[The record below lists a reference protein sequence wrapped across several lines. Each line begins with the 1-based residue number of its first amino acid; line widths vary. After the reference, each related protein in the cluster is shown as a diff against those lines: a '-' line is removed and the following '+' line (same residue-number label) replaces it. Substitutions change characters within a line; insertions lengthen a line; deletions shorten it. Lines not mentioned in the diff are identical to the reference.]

1 MSEQHAK
8 GNNTMLKIAEVIVDK
23 RNLFF
28 LITII
33 GIIFS
38 AFSINWVSVENNL
51 VEFLPDNSATKQG
64 IDLMEEEFTTFA
76 SAQFMVA
83 NVTLEK
89 AYQLQEEMEAVDGV
103 WSVEFDDSSAHYNN
117 VSALYAVT
125 FDYESMDPLCEETL
139 NELRELVSGY
149 DNYVYAEI
157 GDYLSDT
164 INAEVQVIIVYVA
177 IIVGIVLVLT
187 SKNYGEV
194 PVLALTFL
202 TGIILNMGTSFLMGT
217 ISFVSN
223 SVTSVLQLALSL
235 DYAIILSN
243 RYREELETLPRR
255 DAVIVAL
262 SKAIPEIASS
272 SLTTIGGLIAMM
284 FMQFKL
290 GPDMAIN
297 LIKSIFFALLSVFV
311 VMPGLLML
319 FGPLMD
325 KTAHKNF
332 IPKIDFVG
340 KFAYKTRW
348 VVPPVF
354 VALAIAGWYFSG
366 MCPFAYGYGPLEA
379 KKVSESQLA
388 QNMIS
393 ENFASSTMVAVIVP
407 GGDYETEAK
416 MLAEFEAM
424 EEVSSSMG
432 LANVEALDGYTLT
445 EKLTPR
451 QFAELADLDYEM
463 AQLVYAA
470 YAADQEQYGK
480 LISDIANYSVPLLD
494 MFLFVCGQVDAGLV
508 SLEGEQAEMITE
520 AQRMMNFAKLQLQG
534 KEYSRMLVYLNLP
547 ASSEETYRFTDMMK
561 AVAQKYYPDG
571 EVFVVG
577 NPTNEYEFLKSF
589 EKDNP
594 VVSTLSILIVLV
606 VLLFTFKSVGMPVL
620 LILVIQGSIWLNFSF
635 PYFTQKPI
643 FFMCYMIASSIQMG
657 ANIDY
662 AIVIAS
668 RYMELKNEM
677 SHKDAI
683 IDTMNFAFPTIL
695 TSGTIMMVAGFLIG
709 NMTSD
714 GTICGMGMAL
724 GRGTLISIVLVLFV
738 LPQILL
744 IGGTIIDKTSFAV
757 PAMVKRKRMTGKV
770 TVDGMVT
777 GEIAGSFTGMIRGVV
792 EGEVNLTL
800 VSGAIEEAEAE
811 AMEEYVPRL
820 ENLYEEVDAHEESS
834 HL

>member
-1 MSEQHAK
+1 
-8 GNNTMLKIAEVIVDK
+8 
-23 RNLFF
+23 
-28 LITII
+28 
-33 GIIFS
+33 
-38 AFSINWVSVENNL
+38 
-51 VEFLPDNSATKQG
+51 
-64 IDLMEEEFTTFA
+64 
-76 SAQFMVA
+76 
-83 NVTLEK
+83 
-89 AYQLQEEMEAVDGV
+89 
-103 WSVEFDDSSAHYNN
+103 
-117 VSALYAVT
+117 
-125 FDYESMDPLCEETL
+125 
-139 NELRELVSGY
+139 
-149 DNYVYAEI
+149 
-157 GDYLSDT
+157 
-164 INAEVQVIIVYVA
+164 
-177 IIVGIVLVLT
+177 
-187 SKNYGEV
+187 
-194 PVLALTFL
+194 
-202 TGIILNMGTSFLMGT
+202 
-217 ISFVSN
+217 
-223 SVTSVLQLALSL
+223 
-235 DYAIILSN
+235 
-243 RYREELETLPRR
+243 
-255 DAVIVAL
+255 
-262 SKAIPEIASS
+262 
-272 SLTTIGGLIAMM
+272 
-284 FMQFKL
+284 
-290 GPDMAIN
+290 
-297 LIKSIFFALLSVFV
+297 
-311 VMPGLLML
+311 
-319 FGPLMD
+319 
-325 KTAHKNF
+325 
-332 IPKIDFVG
+332 
-340 KFAYKTRW
+340 
-348 VVPPVF
+348 
-354 VALAIAGWYFSG
+354 
-366 MCPFAYGYGPLEA
+366 
-379 KKVSESQLA
+379 
-388 QNMIS
+388 
-393 ENFASSTMVAVIVP
+393 
-407 GGDYETEAK
+407 
-416 MLAEFEAM
+416 
-424 EEVSSSMG
+424 
-432 LANVEALDGYTLT
+432 
-445 EKLTPR
+445 
-451 QFAELADLDYEM
+451 
-463 AQLVYAA
+463 
-470 YAADQEQYGK
+470 
-480 LISDIANYSVPLLD
+480 
-494 MFLFVCGQVDAGLV
+494 
-508 SLEGEQAEMITE
+508 
-520 AQRMMNFAKLQLQG
+520 
-534 KEYSRMLVYLNLP
+534 MLVYLNLP